1 MKLRNIPVD
10 KFAQKD
16 LGKMQRLINKNPE
29 LITTLIK
36 FYINKNI
43 PLSGGKYFADSIES
57 LYNYLKSYK
66 QQLRNYLPSAFSKT
80 HNKL

>member
-16 LGKMQRLINKNPE
+16 LGKMQRLMNKNPE
-29 LITTLIK
+29 LIKTLIK
-36 FYINKNI
+36 FYINENI

-57 LYNYLKSYK
+57 LYNYI
-66 QQLRNYLPSAFSKT
+66 KT
-80 HNKL
+80 SNCHNQKFKDFKIWTFEEY

>member
-29 LITTLIK
+29 LIKTLIK
-36 FYINKNI
+36 FYINENI

-57 LYNYLKSYK
+57 LYNYI
-66 QQLRNYLPSAFSKT
+66 KT
-80 HNKL
+80 SNCFNQKLQDFKTWTFEEH